1 MAIKGR
7 FLTEY
12 QTSYNCEKRNIQ
24 VKLKFPITFETKN
37 HSQNAFVLNF
47 SNGFAT
53 VLMDEIK
60 FGTDNFAKTI
70 EEYLGKDSEFISKLC
85 EYVKCDES
93 DFKGITV
100 RTHFENR
107 QFNIRV
113 KKEEA
118 DVKTIINLC
127 VESLNED
134 EISKFKEL
142 KLRERKEAYRRQIV
156 HKKILEVVNNNEIEF
171 KNSEAKKR
179 WNIFFMNSRDE
190 MPVFMKNLVLYL
202 QYLLKNNSEININK
216 ASINL
221 IRYVDEDGYGSLI
234 MTLFLM
240 KIIVKTTWKYGY
252 KI

>member
-1 MAIKGR
+1 MK
-7 FLTEY
+7 
-12 QTSYNCEKRNIQ
+12 
-24 VKLKFPITFETKN
+24 
-37 HSQNAFVLNF
+37 
-47 SNGFAT
+47 
-53 VLMDEIK
+53 
-60 FGTDNFAKTI
+60 
-70 EEYLGKDSEFISKLC
+70 KD
-85 EYVKCDES
+85 DP
-93 DFKGITV
+93 
-100 RTHFENR
+100 
-107 QFNIRV
+107 
-113 KKEEA
+113 